1 MLQFTPTITRFV
13 HQTYGSNRY
22 NMEGTLTT
30 ETWRGSNNLTELGL
44 KSYHHIIG
52 YLITFPFLLVEKDL
66 KIIQTKFFRK

>member
-1 MLQFTPTITRFV
+1 MSS
-13 HQTYGSNRY
+13 YNN

-44 KSYHHIIG
+44 KSYQHIILVG
-52 YLITFPFLLVEKDL
+52 YLMTFPFLLVEKDL